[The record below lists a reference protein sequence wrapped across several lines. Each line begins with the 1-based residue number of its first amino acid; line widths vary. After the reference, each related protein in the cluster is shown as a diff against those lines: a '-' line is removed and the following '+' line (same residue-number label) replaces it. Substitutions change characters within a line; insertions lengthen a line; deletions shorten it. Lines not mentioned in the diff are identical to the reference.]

1 MKFCPYC
8 GKQLQDNEV
17 CSCRTQTT
25 APVQQPVQP
34 PVQQPV
40 QQSPYAAATP
50 AQPMGENKFV
60 KALKELPNVLKSFLK
75 DAKNTV
81 NIAKANNDLMIA
93 IVLSIVFF
101 IAVFLSNCFISLGLE
116 GSVKSM
122 LGMFGMFGGAVSLF
136 HFPQILVTSVVMT
149 ALIIVMFVLVT
160 FLSNKL
166 FNKEAD
172 VKKCIVDAFITFSV
186 YSIPASAGLLLA
198 GLTGFLSIYLL
209 FTFVMFTIVYL
220 VFVLAQELKANEG
233 VSSTKFTLLNVL
245 FITIALA
252 VVVYAGFNM
261 TLWCLDL
268 GGLIGSAVSGIGG
281 SMLGSLLG

>member
-25 APVQQPVQP
+25 A

-81 NIAKANNDLMIA
+81 NIAKANNDLMLA

-101 IAVFLSNCFISLGLE
+101 IAVFLSNCFTYLGLTI
-116 GSVKSM
+116 SVKSM
-122 LGMFGMFGGAVSLF
+122 LGMFGGAISLF

-186 YSIPASAGLLLA
+186 YSLPASAGLLLA

-209 FTFVMFTIVYL
+209 LAFVMFTIVYL

-252 VVVYAGFNM
+252 VVLYVGFNM
-261 TLWCLDL
+261 ALWCLDL

-281 SMLGSLLG
+281 SMLGDLFG